1 VSARLAILGGMSTAP
16 TETASSALPL
26 AGASPRE
33 IRAALH
39 PEYRDAFDRDYQ
51 AALAEAGRSLDL
63 AGVHDT
69 VEHWRRRSWI
79 TRDRQEHRRIV
90 RRAVELLTGHQP
102 SEDEPVLVTEARL

>member
-1 VSARLAILGGMSTAP
+1 MSTAP
-16 TETASSALPL
+16 TETASSALPPLPL
-26 AGASPRE
+26 AGAAPRE

-102 SEDEPVLVTEARL
+102 PEDEPVLVTEARL